1 MTASIATS
9 IEAVFPTGT
18 LRGVTRYA
26 ERSPMTEP
34 RPFPLRYLGP
44 FASRPRLVTAV
55 AVGIAAGVLLAI
67 LPSDLDA
74 PTRAILA
81 WDIGCVVYVTTTLRG
96 IARRDAPYIRGIAK
110 VLDEGQGI
118 ILALV
123 LALSA
128 ASLAAVAAELS
139 LAKDAH
145 GLDKALRVTLAFGS
159 VSVSWFVTQLIFA
172 MHYAHEYYAPDDDD
186 DPSTLQQGGL
196 KFPDEDAPDYW
207 DFIHFAVVIGVASQ
221 TADVEFTSK
230 RMRRIGTVQSLVAF
244 TFNTVILALT
254 INILAGLL

>member
-1 MTASIATS
+1 MA
-9 IEAVFPTGT
+9 G
-18 LRGVTRYA
+18 
-26 ERSPMTEP
+26 M

-44 FASRPRLVTAV
+44 FGSRPRLVTAIGLGL
-55 AVGIAAGVLLAI
+55 ASGLLLAVV
-67 LPSDLDA
+67 PSPLDA
-74 PTRAILA
+74 TTRAILA
-81 WDIGCVVYVTTTLRG
+81 WDVGCVAFVGMTLRR

-110 VLDEGQGI
+110 AQDEGQGM

-128 ASLAAVAAELS
+128 ASLLAVADELS
-139 LAKDAH
+139 QAKDAH
-145 GLDKALRVTLAFGS
+145 GIAKVLRVALAFGS

-172 MHYAHEYYAPDDDD
+172 LHYAHEYYAPDADG
-186 DPSTLQQGGL
+186 DPATVQRGGL
-196 KFPDEDAPDYW
+196 KFPDDDEPDYW

-221 TADVEFTSK
+221 TADVAFTSK
-230 RMRRIGTVQSLVAF
+230 LMRRIGTVHGLAAF

>member
-1 MTASIATS
+1 M
-9 IEAVFPTGT
+9 IE
-18 LRGVTRYA
+18 
-26 ERSPMTEP
+26 S
-34 RPFPLRYLGP
+34 RPFPLRYMGP
-44 FASRPRLVTAV
+44 FASRPRLVTAI
-55 AVGIAAGVLLAI
+55 AVGIAAGVLFAV

-81 WDIGCVVYVTTTLRG
+81 WDIGCVVYVATTLRG
-96 IARRDAPYIRGIAK
+96 IALRDAPFIREVAK
-110 VLDEGQGI
+110 AQDEGQGM

-123 LALSA
+123 LVLSA

-145 GLDKALRVTLAFGS
+145 GIGKALRVTLAFGS
-159 VSVSWFVTQLIFA
+159 VSVSWFVTQMIFA
-172 MHYAHEYYAPDDDD
+172 LHYAHEYYAPDDDD
-186 DPSTLQQGGL
+186 DPSTLQLGGL
-196 KFPDEDAPDYW
+196 KFPDDDAPDYW

-230 RMRRIGTVQSLVAF
+230 RMRRIGTAHSLVAF

-254 INILAGLL
+254 INVLAGLL

>member
-1 MTASIATS
+1 
-9 IEAVFPTGT
+9 
-18 LRGVTRYA
+18 
-26 ERSPMTEP
+26 MTEP

-44 FASRPRLVTAV
+44 FASRPRLVTAI

-74 PTRAILA
+74 PTRAIVA
-81 WDIGCVVYVTTTLRG
+81 WDIGCVVYVTMTLRG
-96 IARRDAPYIRGIAK
+96 MALRDAPYIRGVAK
-110 VLDEGQGI
+110 AQDEGQGM

-145 GLDKALRVTLAFGS
+145 GIDKALRVTLAFGS

-186 DPSTLQQGGL
+186 DPATLEQGGL
-196 KFPDEDAPDYW
+196 KFPDDDAPDYW